1 MNGEASGGAPRTAGI
16 DSPDRFRT
24 FLVVSNESHNIR
36 VVARCI
42 AAKPTPPSRV
52 QIISNQR
59 SNRIESNR
67 IPRYY
72 YLHSHPRNNHAA
84 PDQGIALDRRARDPR
99 RPHRHPEIVRRPHGR
114 LRHRQGFPPRGT
126 VPPPQARTPVPPPP
140 PRRSRGGGGGR
151 RRRRL
156 SRAEVDAAPRR
167 TRPLGRLGP
176 RAGSAADHRGSVLHR
191 RPGHSHDPARPVARG
206 LPAGGPVL
214 RRQVQSRPRHR
225 AHPHEP
231 RVQLRLRVEGRDRA
245 RAADLPDAAR
255 GRAAPRDHIRQP
267 VQGTG
272 TRHRRRLPWRAHGH
286 VRQRGRGPEVRV
298 GEQEDTIDHAHH
310 HRRFRQPVPTV

>member
-1 MNGEASGGAPRTAGI
+1 M
-16 DSPDRFRT
+16 
-24 FLVVSNESHNIR
+24 VSKNRSHNIR

-52 QIISNQR
+52 QISNQR

-67 IPRYY
+67 IESPEYY

-140 PRRSRGGGGGR
+140 PHRSRRGGGGR

-176 RAGSAADHRGSVLHR
+176 RAGSATDHRGSVLHR
-191 RPGHSHDPARPVARG
+191 RPGHSHDPACPVARG

-225 AHPHEP
+225 AHPHES

-255 GRAAPRDHIRQP
+255 GRATPRDHIRQP

-286 VRQRGRGPEVRV
+286 VRQRRRGPEVRV